1 MRSVAAS
8 SITCKSYQNVMIIVM
23 PMMPL
28 ANVAH
33 LMNVSQDSYDAPAA
47 QNIQHC
53 FGQSDRRILQ
63 LLRHVC
69 SGIWANEAPNRR
81 RQPDQA

>member
-1 MRSVAAS
+1 MRNMAAS

-33 LMNVSQDSYDAPAA
+33 LTNVSERSPMAFQTI
-47 QNIQHC
+47 QNSQHC
-53 FGQSDRRILQ
+53 FGQS
-63 LLRHVC
+63 
-69 SGIWANEAPNRR
+69 N
-81 RQPDQA
+81 